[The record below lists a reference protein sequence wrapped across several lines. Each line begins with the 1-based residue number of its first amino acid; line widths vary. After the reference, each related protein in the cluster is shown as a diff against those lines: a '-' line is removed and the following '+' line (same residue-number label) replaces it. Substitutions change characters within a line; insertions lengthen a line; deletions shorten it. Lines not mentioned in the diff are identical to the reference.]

1 MNVNQQKIAEELG
14 ISRTTVSRC
23 FTNHSGINPQTRAS
37 VFATATRL
45 GYSYMKP
52 RGKDKNKSVSTKTIA
67 VLICSDPKHEI
78 TNDDQSPGMQ
88 LLPGISE
95 YALINQLRLD
105 MKIINPTKMKFDPSF
120 FVEISKAQNSHW
132 DGILLIYPFPSE
144 IISSLM
150 HKYPCV
156 SLVEQFGAPDLDC
169 IDVDHHRGV
178 SHLMQKLIN
187 QGHKR
192 IGFFSRRYQVEA
204 PWVYRRYSAYV
215 EKLARASLP
224 YRVEDVLNVYET
236 DTYDLSEISKG
247 DIVILVGDFDPIS
260 IMTFFKLIE
269 LGAIV
274 APIVEKTTSGI
285 EEKSKI
291 IKADFIINKKVLKT
305 NNNKNSHEL
314 VSSIKQR
321 ENPGIIF
328 FLLVLLESLKQFYMT
343 SHYYLTDLILQ
354 DRPIKH

>member
-105 MKIINPTKMKFDPSF
+105 MKIINPAKTKFDPSF

-236 DTYDLSEISKG
+236 DTYDL
-247 DIVILVGDFDPIS
+247 
-260 IMTFFKLIE
+260 
-269 LGAIV
+269 
-274 APIVEKTTSGI
+274 
-285 EEKSKI
+285 EESYK
-291 IKADFIINKKVLKT
+291 KA
-305 NNNKNSHEL
+305 
-314 VSSIKQR
+314 
-321 ENPGIIF
+321 
-328 FLLVLLESLKQFYMT
+328 LKQTEDGVTAWICPADHIAYDFMAVFQNFGMIAGKDYSIT
-343 SHYYLTDLILQ
+343 GFDGIPKKGSETVLTTVQVPRRQIGYQAARRLDELMSNRFGTTQHVHLNGTVVEGNT
-354 DRPIKH
+354 DTTV